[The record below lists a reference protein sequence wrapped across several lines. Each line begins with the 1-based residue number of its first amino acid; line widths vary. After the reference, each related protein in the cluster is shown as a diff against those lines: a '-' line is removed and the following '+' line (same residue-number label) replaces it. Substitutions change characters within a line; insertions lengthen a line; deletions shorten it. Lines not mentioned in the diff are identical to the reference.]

1 MLHKSLHRRNNIN
14 VRAVNLKVLE
24 DLKKNVLN
32 LKERIWKEERKDAK
46 DFLRTEKSRVTFNKK
61 TFQAEARPRGVIVR
75 TSEQPRC
82 PSVDEWIKK
91 M

>member
-1 MLHKSLHRRNNIN
+1 MERR
-14 VRAVNLKVLE
+14 
-24 DLKKNVLN
+24 
-32 LKERIWKEERKDAK
+32 KEGCK
-46 DFLRTEKSRVTFNKK
+46 DFLRTEKSGVTFNKK

-82 PSVDEWIKK
+82 PSIDEWIKK